1 MFDEM
6 SQCQA
11 LETVEYETDGDMVSH
26 GDLETWPPQAQPIME
41 EVAFVAVSLAL
52 LFQEILLLCIVTPR
66 TVNHLKI
73 NRHVQQHLEPRFV
86 ITWPR

>member
-26 GDLETWPPQAQPIME
+26 GETRPPQAQPIME
-41 EVAFVAVSLAL
+41 EVAFVVVSLAL
-52 LFQEILLLCIVTPR
+52 LFQEILPLCIVTSQDQ
-66 TVNHLKI
+66 V
-73 NRHVQQHLEPRFV
+73 
-86 ITWPR
+86 